1 MNEVAAV
8 LIGLLLIAILI
19 GLAIAESALNR
30 VSRSRAEALE
40 EDDVPGAAELVEG
53 LSDRRRLVAPI
64 LALSLGSQLA
74 LGAIV
79 AVTVSNRAGL
89 GWVPVALVALLGFML
104 IVTESVPKTWAQRN
118 IDRAAP
124 RAASFSRGI
133 LAIAPIRWIL
143 SGLGGVSALI
153 LKRTSGSLSEVT
165 SEEEIVA
172 MTDAAVA
179 EKVLDQDEGRIIQ
192 ELVEFGDTL
201 VREIMV
207 PRPDVLAA
215 STDTTVSI
223 AIEMM
228 VERGHSRMPIYGDD
242 VDDVAG
248 IVHIKDLF
256 ARVQRGRGDH
266 FVSIALRPPM
276 FIPETKRAAELLRE
290 LRGVPTTLVVVI
302 DEYGSM
308 AGIVT
313 MEDLIEEILGEIVDE
328 FDAEEEPLV
337 ALLTE
342 GRWRVHGRVTIDEF
356 NEMVGADLPDDEWDT
371 VGGLI
376 FNGLGRVPRVGESV
390 TSSGFQLIVEAVDGR
405 RITHILAQ
413 RQAEPSET
421 LQLTDDTD
429 KVGKTHERSHE
440 RSHER

>member
-1 MNEVAAV
+1 MAIIIAP
-8 LIGLLLIAILI
+8 LLIAALV
-19 GLAIAESALNR
+19 GLAVAESALNAI
-30 VSRSRAEALE
+30 SKSRAEALE
-40 EDDVPGAAELVEG
+40 EDDVPGAAELVED
-53 LSDRRRLVAPI
+53 LEDRRRLIAPI
-64 LALSLGSQLA
+64 LALSLGAQLA

-79 AVTVSNRAGL
+79 ALFVSRNFDPI
-89 GWVPVALVALLGFML
+89 WIPVSLIALLGVML
-104 IVTESVPKTWAQRN
+104 VVTESVPKTWAQRN

-124 RAASFSRGI
+124 QAAAFSRAFRAVPP
-133 LAIAPIRWIL
+133 LRWVL
-143 SGLGGVSALI
+143 GGLGGISTLI
-153 LKRTSGSLSEVT
+153 LGRTSGAATEVT

-172 MTDAAVA
+172 ITDAAVA
-179 EKVLDQDEGRIIQ
+179 QQVLDQDEGRIIA

-207 PRPDVLAA
+207 PRPDVLSA
-215 STDTTVSI
+215 SANTTISD

-228 VERGHSRMPIYGDD
+228 VERGHSRMPIYDDD
-242 VDDVAG
+242 VDDVVG
-248 IVHIKDLF
+248 VVHIKDLF

-266 FVSIALRPPM
+266 FVSIAMRPST

-328 FDAEEEPLV
+328 FDAEAEPLV
-337 ALLTE
+337 AMLTE
-342 GRWRVHGRVTIDEF
+342 GQWRVHGRVTIDEF
-356 NEMVGADLPDDEWDT
+356 NEMVGAELPDDEWDT

-413 RQAEPSET
+413 KHQEPAESLHVET
-421 LQLTDDTD
+421 KNDGESKSMSNQHD
-429 KVGKTHERSHE
+429 
-440 RSHER
+440 